1 MKKVVIIGAGS
12 SGLITAAM
20 MKNYWGDKVDV
31 SVYYD
36 KSNKNIAVG
45 ESTTPI
51 IRLFLIIL
59 PIYCS
64 SSMTLQFDKTP
75 KLFSASLTFSA
86 SILVM

>member
-51 IRLFLIIL
+51 IRLLLSHLGMSTRDLFKQL
-59 PIYCS
+59 
-64 SSMTLQFDKTP
+64 KT
-75 KLFSASLTFSA
+75 
-86 SILVM
+86 

>member
-1 MKKVVIIGAGS
+1 MKKIVIVGAGS

-20 MKNYWGDKVDV
+20 MKNYWGDQVDI

-51 IRLFLIIL
+51 IRLLL
-59 PIYCS
+59 RHLG
-64 SSMTLQFDKTP
+64 MRTGD
-75 KLFSASLTFSA
+75 LFKDLKNGAT
-86 SILVM
+86 V